1 MILAAQLS
9 DTHFDLSARNTER
22 VEAVMGYLAD
32 LPRRPDVILV
42 TGDITDSGT
51 PEQYAQARLALQ
63 GGDIPVYLLP
73 GNHDDRVNFRTVLLG
88 EPASTT
94 PVNSVHRVGP
104 LTVVMLDS
112 SIPGEPAGLLGED
125 TFDWLRATLAE
136 APDGPILV
144 ALHHPPKRVFSPVVD
159 VIALADPGRLAAV
172 VAGDPRVVGILTGH
186 AHSPIAT
193 TFAGK
198 PMITGPSTASVLG
211 GDWELTPPHRVMD
224 YAPDPAIALHVIDEN
239 FGLTTHFRTVAMGG
253 WLAEPPPD

>member
-63 GGDIPVYLLP
+63 TDLPLYLLP
-73 GNHDDRVNFRTVLLG
+73 GNHDDRANFRTALLG
-88 EPASTT
+88 EPATTT
-94 PVNSVHRVGP
+94 PINSVHTIGA
-104 LTVVMLDS
+104 LTVIMLDS
-112 SIPGEPAGLLGED
+112 SIPGQPAGLLGED

-136 APDGPILV
+136 LPDGPILV

-172 VAGDPRVVGILTGH
+172 VAGDPRIVGILTGH
-186 AHSPIAT
+186 AHAPIAT

-198 PMITGPSTASVLG
+198 PMITCPSTASVLG
-211 GDWELTPPHRVMD
+211 GEWEVAPPDRVMD
-224 YAPDPAIALHVIDEN
+224 YAPEPALALHVIDEN

-253 WLAEPPPD
+253 WLGVPPPA

>member
-22 VEAVMGYLAD
+22 VEAVMGYLAE

-42 TGDITDSGT
+42 TGDITDSGK

-63 GGDIPVYLLP
+63 ADIPVYLLP
-73 GNHDDRVNFRTVLLG
+73 GNHDDRANFRTTLLG

-94 PVNSVHRVGP
+94 PINSVHRVGA

-125 TFDWLRATLAE
+125 TFDWLRATLAD
-136 APDGPILV
+136 APAHGPILV

-172 VAGDPRVVGILTGH
+172 VAGDPRIVGILTGH

-211 GDWELTPPHRVMD
+211 GEWEVTPPHRVMD

-253 WLAEPPPD
+253 WLAEPPPA

>member
-9 DTHFDLSARNTER
+9 DTHFDLSARNAER

-51 PEQYAQARLALQ
+51 VEQYAQARAALQ
-63 GGDIPVYLLP
+63 ADIPLYLLP
-73 GNHDDRVNFRTVLLG
+73 GNHDDRTNFRTALLG
-88 EPASTT
+88 EPASTA
-94 PVNSVHRVGP
+94 PINRVHRVGA
-104 LTVVMLDS
+104 LTVIMLDS

-136 APDGPILV
+136 TPDGPILV
-144 ALHHPPKRVFSPVVD
+144 ALHHPPKRVYSPVVD

-172 VAGDPRVVGILTGH
+172 VAGDPRIVGIVTGH

-193 TFAGK
+193 VFAGK
-198 PMITGPSTASVLG
+198 PMISCPSTASVLG
-211 GDWELTPPHRVMD
+211 GEWEVTPPHRVMD

-239 FGLTTHFRTVAMGG
+239 FGLTTHFRTVALGG
-253 WLAEPPPD
+253 WLAEPPPA

>member
-51 PEQYAQARLALQ
+51 PEQYTQARLALQ

-94 PVNSVHRVGP
+94 PINSVHRVGP

-136 APDGPILV
+136 TPDGPILV

-211 GDWELTPPHRVMD
+211 GEWELTPPHRVMD

-253 WLAEPPPD
+253 WLAEPPPA

>member
-22 VEAVMGYLAD
+22 VAAVMGYLAE

-51 PEQYAQARLALQ
+51 PEQYAQARLALRA
-63 GGDIPVYLLP
+63 DIPVYLLP
-73 GNHDDRVNFRTVLLG
+73 GNHDDRTNFRTELLG

-94 PVNSVHRVGP
+94 PINSVHRVGD

-112 SIPGEPAGLLGED
+112 SIPGQPAGLLGED
-125 TFDWLRATLAE
+125 TFDWLRATLAD
-136 APDGPILV
+136 APDGPILI

-172 VAGDPRVVGILTGH
+172 VAGDPRIVGILTGH

-198 PMITGPSTASVLG
+198 PMITCPSTASVLG
-211 GDWELTPPHRVMD
+211 GEWEVAPPHRVMD
-224 YAPDPAIALHVIDEN
+224 YAPDPAIALHVIDET

-253 WLAEPPPD
+253 WLAEPPPA

>member
-51 PEQYAQARLALQ
+51 PEQYAQARLALRA
-63 GGDIPVYLLP
+63 DIPLYLLP
-73 GNHDDRVNFRTVLLG
+73 GNHDDRANFRTALLD

-94 PVNSVHRVGP
+94 PINSVHRVGA
-104 LTVVMLDS
+104 LTVIMLDS
-112 SIPGEPAGLLGED
+112 SIPGEPAGYLGED
-125 TFDWLRATLAE
+125 TFDWLRATLAA

-144 ALHHPPKRVFSPVVD
+144 ALHHPPKHVFSPVVD

-172 VAGDPRVVGILTGH
+172 VAGDPRIVGILTGH
-186 AHSPIAT
+186 AHAPIAT
-193 TFAGK
+193 IFAGK
-198 PMITGPSTASVLG
+198 PMITCPSTASVLG
-211 GDWELTPPHRVMD
+211 GEWEVTLPHRVMD

-253 WLAEPPPD
+253 WLSEPPPA